1 MTLISVNAIVPL
13 YLGHLFYATW
23 NGSFSCLCRA
33 LKAWMLCDGWMG
45 SFSSFLIFSQAALAS
60 LHLARPQGCQG
71 YPQAQPWAPQPYFLK
86 AARLALT
93 CSLSTFSF
101 ALGSWEVK
109 GGPSPEVELVAPAQ
123 GEASHPPE
131 HWELLASPVGR
142 RRRRC
147 HEAHPLA
154 PARAHPQVG

>member
-1 MTLISVNAIVPL
+1 MIVPL

-60 LHLARPQGCQG
+60 PLHLARPQDCQG
-71 YPQAQPWAPQPYFLK
+71 YPRAQPWAPQPYFLK

-93 CSLSTFSF
+93 WQHGTARSQPFPLRWVPGRSREGPPLRWNLWPQRRMRQATRQNTGSYWPPLSGAEGDGVTK
-101 ALGSWEVK
+101 LT
-109 GGPSPEVELVAPAQ
+109 L
-123 GEASHPPE
+123 
-131 HWELLASPVGR
+131 
-142 RRRRC
+142 
-147 HEAHPLA
+147 
-154 PARAHPQVG
+154 